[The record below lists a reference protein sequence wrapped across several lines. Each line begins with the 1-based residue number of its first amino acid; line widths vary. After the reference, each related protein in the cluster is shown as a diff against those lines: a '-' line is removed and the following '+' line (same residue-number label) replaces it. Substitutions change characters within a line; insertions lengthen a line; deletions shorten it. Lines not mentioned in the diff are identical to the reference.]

1 MERTPERTQESLE
14 FQAWFN
20 TQSRLMQ
27 ITFIF
32 LDSSFSTFI
41 YNTCQ
46 FPHFHLLQPT
56 SPSLHSICTNSLVP
70 QMWHAFSCLHSFC
83 RCYSLPRMT
92 FILFF
97 ARLAKIYIF
106 SNECYQN
113 LWYSNN
119 VAISPSSSGTVL
131 WKLLSE
137 LLTSQKTNL
146 LL

>member
-92 FILFF
+92 FILFWPDQPKF
-97 ARLAKIYIF
+97 TFFQMNAIKIYGIPTMLPF
-106 SNECYQN
+106 LQ
-113 LWYSNN
+113 
-119 VAISPSSSGTVL
+119 VL
-131 WKLLSE
+131 LE
-137 LLTSQKTNL
+137 LFCGSYCQSY
-146 LL
+146 